1 MTWFFFTMMNHNSFF
16 FIYTCT
22 HAHTDKQ
29 ANNREKS
36 LFFSLLLDDL
46 YTYTFNLTVIDS
58 RLQRQ
63 VSDDLI
69 PGVFMSHS
77 VVSSCADSFMPAEA
91 VPPGQG
97 SSPELRLTRSRR
109 PATLT
114 SPSAWC
120 QRDNR
125 RRKTKDSEVIF

>member
-1 MTWFFFTMMNHNSFF
+1 MHTP
-16 FIYTCT
+16 
-22 HAHTDKQ
+22 HTDKQ

-58 RLQRQ
+58 RLQRK

-77 VVSSCADSFMPAEA
+77 VGIF
-91 VPPGQG
+91 
-97 SSPELRLTRSRR
+97 RL
-109 PATLT
+109 
-114 SPSAWC
+114 C
-120 QRDNR
+120 
-125 RRKTKDSEVIF
+125 

>member
-16 FIYTCT
+16 LYT
-22 HAHTDKQ
+22 HAHTHTQ
-29 ANNREKS
+29 INRPTTKKKS

-46 YTYTFNLTVIDS
+46 YIYTFNLTVIDS
-58 RLQRQ
+58 RLQRK